1 VTALESRLIQAAWM
15 IPAALFL
22 ATWAYQ
28 AVRPLVA
35 RRRVGRHELAPP
47 HPRHLQIR
55 RRTTVT
61 TTIPEGWAYH
71 SARLAE
77 ELDARRVYC
86 HACGT
91 RVYVGETAH
100 DVEPGDDG
108 AERFA
113 CAEHCEVCR

>member
-1 VTALESRLIQAAWM
+1 M

-47 HPRHLQIR
+47 APSARPDPRR
-55 RRTTVT
+55 ATVT
-61 TTIPEGWAYH
+61 TVAEGWAAH

-77 ELDARRVYC
+77 KLDACRVRC
-86 HACGT
+86 HVCGT

-100 DVEPGDDG
+100 DVEPVGDG
-108 AERFA
+108 VERFA
-113 CAEHCEVCR
+113 CAEHCETCR

>member
-1 VTALESRLIQAAWM
+1 MTALESRLIQAAWM

-108 AERFA
+108 VERFA
-113 CAEHCEVCR
+113 CAEHCETCR